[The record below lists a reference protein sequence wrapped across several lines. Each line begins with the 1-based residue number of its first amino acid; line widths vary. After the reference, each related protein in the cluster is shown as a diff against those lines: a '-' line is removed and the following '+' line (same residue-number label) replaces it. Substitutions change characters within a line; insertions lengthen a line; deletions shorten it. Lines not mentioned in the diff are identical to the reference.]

1 VVNNILK
8 LLLFAIFISAF
19 SSCGLFGDDEDTEKR
34 TIISGKVFAKYN
46 NTPLAGINVYLYRA
60 HEAIGY
66 YKFDSTLTLADG
78 SYAFNTLYKN
88 ENVMYGVTAID
99 LNYFT
104 YGGYWVA
111 EVGES
116 NEINLFVY
124 PLAYLNFSIKNI
136 FPTQTSDQFS
146 FTFDNY
152 SYYQLKGALVDT
164 NFTIRIPKDSTLH
177 FVISQKSN
185 GKDSIYSKYLNPIAG
200 DTTFWKFEY

>member
-1 VVNNILK
+1 MK
-8 LLLFAIFISAF
+8 LLVLVFLVLSF
-19 SSCGLFGDDEDTEKR
+19 SSCGLFGKDEDIEKR
-34 TIISGKVFAKYN
+34 TIITGKVYLN
-46 NTPLAGINVYLYRA
+46 GDNIPLAGVNVYLYRA

-66 YKFDSTLTLADG
+66 YKFDSTITLADG

-88 ENVMYGVTAID
+88 ENVMYGVTAINP
-99 LNYFT
+99 NYFT

-116 NEINLFVY
+116 NEINLFAY
-124 PLAYLNFSIKNI
+124 PLSFLNFSIKNI
-136 FPTQTSDQFS
+136 LPSQPSDEFS
-146 FTFDNY
+146 YSFDNY
-152 SYYQLKGALVDT
+152 SNYQLKGALVDT

-185 GKDSIYSKYLNPIAG
+185 GKDSIYSRYINPIAG